1 MVNKVRVTIAG
12 APYAIA
18 TTDSEKYIA
27 SLAKRLDEDITKLL
41 DTNENLSVTKAA
53 VFCAMDYLDE
63 YKKSTGSA
71 ENMRSQ
77 IQDYI
82 ADAAR
87 AKLAEDKVKAENE
100 TLRRENDALREQLA
114 RLQAKQKAETALSRY
129 AQGEAFDAIG
139 EDMEGSYAHVAYAA
153 NGSSDMLTWAFDDA
167 RQEGDTT
174 IAAYGEKGYY
184 AVLFHSRSRN
194 DYHTVSVRHIL
205 VDSEEKANE
214 LLQQYNDG
222 EKTEDA
228 FAALAVANSTDPGS
242 ASNGGLYSNIYKGE
256 MVPSFEDWCFD
267 PARQSGD
274 TGIVESSNGYHVM
287 YFVET
292 NPQPYWYYKA
302 DLDLKNDAYDEW
314 YAGITDGVETEQLD
328 GMKYVG

>member
-87 AKLAEDKVKAENE
+87 AKLAEDKTKAENE
-100 TLRRENDALREQLA
+100 TLRRENAALREQLA
-114 RLQAKQKAETALSRY
+114 RMKAKEQNREKAEQEKQRE
-129 AQGEAFDAIG
+129 QNV
-139 EDMEGSYAHVAYAA
+139 ED
-153 NGSSDMLTWAFDDA
+153 
-167 RQEGDTT
+167 
-174 IAAYGEKGYY
+174 
-184 AVLFHSRSRN
+184 
-194 DYHTVSVRHIL
+194 
-205 VDSEEKANE
+205 
-214 LLQQYNDG
+214 
-222 EKTEDA
+222 
-228 FAALAVANSTDPGS
+228 
-242 ASNGGLYSNIYKGE
+242 
-256 MVPSFEDWCFD
+256 
-267 PARQSGD
+267 
-274 TGIVESSNGYHVM
+274 
-287 YFVET
+287 
-292 NPQPYWYYKA
+292 
-302 DLDLKNDAYDEW
+302 
-314 YAGITDGVETEQLD
+314 
-328 GMKYVG
+328 